1 MKKQAKVKARH
12 VDPKVRAH
20 IRRSVLLNNLDRRYL
35 YSATPDGYLAKVGK
49 YTARCSGCIA
59 MDGSN
64 LGCHECGY
72 TGKRSTMYLD
82 RFSYLHINMQT
93 AGAKDGR

>member
-1 MKKQAKVKARH
+1 MKKPAKVKARH
-12 VDPKVRAH
+12 VDPKVRAR
-20 IRRSVLLNNLDRRYL
+20 IRRSVLLNNLDRRYV

-72 TGKRSTMYLD
+72 TGKRATMYLD